1 METRNGGNY
10 KMKLLKFYAPWC
22 APCKGLSLVIA
33 GAQEKITLPIEE
45 VNIDEDIDTA
55 VKYGVRSV
63 PTLVVVDDQG
73 NMVKKNVGV
82 LNEAQLLDFLAV
94 DAD

>member
-1 METRNGGNY
+1 
-10 KMKLLKFYAPWC
+10 MKLLKFYAPWC
-22 APCKGLSLVIA
+22 APCKGLSMVIA
-33 GAQEKITLPIEE
+33 AAQDKITLPIEE

-63 PTLVVVDDQG
+63 PTLVVIDDQG
-73 NMVKKNVGV
+73 NTVKKNVGV

>member
-1 METRNGGNY
+1 
-10 KMKLLKFYAPWC
+10 MKLLKFYAPWC
-22 APCKGLSLVIA
+22 APCKGLSMVIA
-33 GAQEKITLPIEE
+33 GAEDKITMPIEE

-63 PTLVVVDDQG
+63 PTLVIVDDQD
-73 NMVKKNVGV
+73 NLVKKNVGM
-82 LNEAQLLDFLAV
+82 LNESQLLDFLSV

>member
-1 METRNGGNY
+1 
-10 KMKLLKFYAPWC
+10 MKLLKFYAPWC

-33 GAQEKITLPIEE
+33 GAGDKITLPIEE

-73 NMVKKNVGV
+73 NIVKKNVGV

-94 DAD
+94 DVD